1 RRRRRRGRARTA
13 CGRLVR
19 RVAPAAPGRPPGDPL
34 SRDAGPFSGLRTR
47 GLRAS
52 PRPGRAAHRRNR
64 QGQAARRAVAFRQT
78 VACARRFR
86 AGKDRAPRRTRA
98 GVRGAGGQGG
108 NLRRRSRYPRRAA
121 ELKHSAMHA
130 NAPIAVTMGE
140 PAGIGPDLCVRLA
153 ERRWAARLIGIGD
166 IELLRDRARRLRAGV
181 RIVPYIRGRDAAP
194 GTFEVAHFPLAVA
207 AVPGRLDPGNA
218 KAVLATLDAALTGC
232 LAGEFSA
239 MVTAPV
245 QKSVINDAGIAF
257 SGHTEFLA
265 ERTGATVVM
274 MLVGATATGPLR
286 VALTTTHLPLSA
298 VPAAITEGLVTRTV
312 RIVADELSAKFRIA
326 KPRIAV
332 CGLNPHAG
340 EDGYLGREEIEIIA
354 PALAALREQGI
365 AVAGPLPADTVFV
378 PAKASEFDCV
388 IAVYHDQ

>member
-1 RRRRRRGRARTA
+1 
-13 CGRLVR
+13 
-19 RVAPAAPGRPPGDPL
+19 
-34 SRDAGPFSGLRTR
+34 
-47 GLRAS
+47 
-52 PRPGRAAHRRNR
+52 
-64 QGQAARRAVAFRQT
+64 
-78 VACARRFR
+78 
-86 AGKDRAPRRTRA
+86 
-98 GVRGAGGQGG
+98 
-108 NLRRRSRYPRRAA
+108 
-121 ELKHSAMHA
+121 M

-153 ERRWAARLIGIGD
+153 ERRWDARLIGIGD

-194 GTFEVAHFPLAVA
+194 GAFEVAHFPLAVP
-207 AVPGRLDPGNA
+207 AVPGRLDRANA

-298 VPAAITEGLVTRTV
+298 VPAAITEALVTRTV
-312 RIVADELSAKFRIA
+312 RIVADELTAKFRIA

-340 EDGYLGREEIEIIA
+340 EGGYLGREELEIIA
-354 PALAALREQGI
+354 PALAALREEGI

-378 PAKASEFDCV
+378 PAKTSEFDCV
-388 IAVYHDQ
+388 IAMYHDQGLPVLKHASFGHGVNVTLGLPIVRTSVDHGTAIDLAADGALARSADPGSLFAAVALAIELSKSRP